1 MMPSC
6 SSLPVRKP
14 LDFHPARLVGVLL
27 ALAGVLGCTSATP
40 APDAPK
46 AGKAARAELPVLR
59 AEVLTVQPVVW
70 PTIVRTQGSLVADE
84 VAVVGAK
91 VAGRVEEVLCDLGD
105 VVRQGQPLAR
115 LDRSDFQLQVLLAEA
130 QLAQARAA
138 LGLQERD
145 PVERLDPQSAPPVR
159 EAKAVWEEAR
169 TRLARLRQLQTLA
182 RNTVT
187 QEEIDQAEAAEAA
200 AAARHAA
207 AINAVREK
215 IAQVGVQASTLE
227 VARQHLADTVVVAP
241 FDAVVQERHVAPGT
255 FVQVGSPLV
264 TLART
269 SRLRFRGTMPERHAH
284 RLALGQEVVL
294 RIEGVAQPRQAAVTR
309 ISPALD
315 ELTRSL
321 TFEAVLDNADGSL
334 RSGLFAEADVVV
346 DPQATALVVPRSAVV
361 RFAGAEKVWKVVA
374 GKTQEQLIQ
383 TGRQDAQWLEVLSGL
398 SAGDQVLV
406 EGSQGRLARIEP
418 LAGPEASP
426 SLTGHPEREEEA
438 RPSGEEG
445 G

>member
-1 MMPSC
+1 MISRHLRR
-6 SSLPVRKP
+6 LPFP
-14 LDFHPARLVGVLL
+14 CF
-27 ALAGVLGCTSATP
+27 LAGRPRLPLVLVLVAGMLGCEWASRP
-40 APDAPK
+40 PDETK
-46 AGKAARAELPVLR
+46 AGKGMRAELPVIR
-59 AEVLTVQPVVW
+59 AQVLTVQSVLW
-70 PTIVRTQGSLVADE
+70 PTIVRTQGSLIADE
-84 VAVVGAK
+84 VTVVGAK
-91 VAGRVEEVLCDLGD
+91 VAGRVEEVHVDLGD
-105 VVRQGQPLAR
+105 AVRQGQPLAR
-115 LDRSDFQLQVLLAEA
+115 LDQADFHLQVLLAEA

-138 LGLQERD
+138 LGLKETD
-145 PVERLDPQSAPPVR
+145 PVEGLDPHNAPPVR

-207 AINAVREK
+207 AINAVRER
-215 IAQVGVQASTLE
+215 IAQVAVQASTLA

-241 FDAVVQERHVAPGT
+241 FDALVQERHVAPGT

-269 SRLRFRGTMPERHAH
+269 SRLRFRGTIPERHAH
-284 RLALGQEVVL
+284 RLALGQEVTL
-294 RIEGVAQPRQAAVTR
+294 RIEGLAQPRQAAVTR

-346 DPQATALVVPRSAVV
+346 DSQATALVVPRSAVV

-374 GKTQEQLIQ
+374 GQAQEQLIQ
-383 TGRQDAQWLEVLSGL
+383 TGRQDGQWLEVLAGL
-398 SAGDQVLV
+398 SRGDQVLAD
-406 EGSQGRLARIEP
+406 GSQGRLARVEP
-418 LAGPEASP
+418 LAEQGGSAP
-426 SLTGHPEREEEA
+426 LTGQPESEA
-438 RPSGEEG
+438 ELSPSGEEG